1 MGGVLNLPLMVEL
14 FHFVKSARAKYF
26 ADMEQEKIAVEAAKK
41 QELKK
46 HVETTEKSYKEKA
59 DEIAAEME
67 RLECDIQVAD
77 AIIQEGNEQLQRLI
91 SSKNLNR
98 KELQSAQSKLD
109 IGLLRKTKCVHDIAN
124 LKKKKRNLQNG
135 EK

>member
-1 MGGVLNLPLMVEL
+1 
-14 FHFVKSARAKYF
+14 
-26 ADMEQEKIAVEAAKK
+26 
-41 QELKK
+41 
-46 HVETTEKSYKEKA
+46 
-59 DEIAAEME
+59 ME

-77 AIIQEGNEQLQRLI
+77 AIIQEGNEQLQKLI

-109 IGLLRKTKCVHDIAN
+109 IGLQRKRKCIHDIAN

-135 EK
+135 KK